1 MEPLLDNIKLLYQN
15 QNDEINSLKEEII
28 KMKKEEEYGTNVIL
42 KQDTLLSKLRDE
54 ISSNL
59 MSYQNNCIQMENNF
73 KLEKNKIEDEYKI
86 KINKLNNKNKK
97 LTEKIEELENKLYN
111 LENNGTINNSLEDK
125 KKICKKTRL
134 VKNDISKDKII
145 TNN

>member
-97 LTEKIEELENKLYN
+97 LTEKIEDLEHKLYN
-111 LENNGTINNSLEDK
+111 LENNGTFNNSLEDK